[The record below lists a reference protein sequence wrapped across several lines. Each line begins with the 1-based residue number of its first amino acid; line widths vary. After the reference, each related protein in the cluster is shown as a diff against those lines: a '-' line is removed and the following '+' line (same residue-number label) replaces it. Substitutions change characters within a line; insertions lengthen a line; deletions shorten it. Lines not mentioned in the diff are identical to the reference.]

1 MDFLGLNCTVR
12 MERTKE
18 KWLKCEMHGKG
29 KTGIYEVETFQI
41 TSSNELKQYVL
52 VHAHHFDDSH
62 CVRFYNAFQN
72 IKILA
77 RLKTGGTALML
88 LNKPELRF

>member
-1 MDFLGLNCTVR
+1 MDFLGPNCTVG

-29 KTGIYEVETFQI
+29 KTGIYVVQTFQI